1 MILVTGGAGFIGSAL
16 IWKLNELGYKDIV
29 VVDRMGLE
37 NKWKNLVKREISYVI
52 HKDKFFDWMKENN
65 PKFDA
70 VFHMGACSAT
80 TERDADYL
88 MENNVQYTKKLWDY
102 CTENNVPY
110 LYASSAATYGAI
122 ESGFNDDHKTAE
134 TLRPINKYGYSKQM
148 FDEWAI
154 RQDKKPPFW
163 AGLKFFNVYGPQEY
177 HKGGQ
182 ASVVKHAFP
191 QIKDKGVLKL
201 FKSYRD
207 EFKDGE
213 QKRDFVYIKD
223 IVNIMAHMFKN
234 QATVESGLYNLGT
247 GEART
252 FADLGRAVFTAL
264 KVDEAKF
271 EWIEMPESLK
281 DQYQYFTEA
290 NITKLREKA
299 GYHEKIHSLE
309 DGVKDYVV
317 NYLNTEDPYL

>member
-1 MILVTGGAGFIGSAL
+1 
-16 IWKLNELGYKDIV
+16 
-29 VVDRMGLE
+29 
-37 NKWKNLVKREISYVI
+37 
-52 HKDKFFDWMKENN
+52 
-65 PKFDA
+65 
-70 VFHMGACSAT
+70 
-80 TERDADYL
+80 
-88 MENNVQYTKKLWDY
+88 
-102 CTENNVPY
+102 
-110 LYASSAATYGAI
+110 
-122 ESGFNDDHKTAE
+122 
-134 TLRPINKYGYSKQM
+134 
-148 FDEWAI
+148 
-154 RQDKKPPFW
+154 
-163 AGLKFFNVYGPQEY
+163 
-177 HKGGQ
+177 
-182 ASVVKHAFP
+182 
-191 QIKDKGVLKL
+191 
-201 FKSYRD
+201 
-207 EFKDGE
+207 
-213 QKRDFVYIKD
+213 
-223 IVNIMAHMFKN
+223 MAHMFKN